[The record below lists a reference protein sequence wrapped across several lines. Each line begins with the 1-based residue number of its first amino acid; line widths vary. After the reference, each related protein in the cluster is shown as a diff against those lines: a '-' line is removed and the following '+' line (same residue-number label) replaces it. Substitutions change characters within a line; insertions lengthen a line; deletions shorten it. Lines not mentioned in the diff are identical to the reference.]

1 MTVLATSPQFD
12 DPFDLCY
19 SRSSMKTSVN
29 HLSDTKVEL
38 TITLGKEELA
48 AAEQVAISKLAKTV
62 KVPGFR
68 KGNVP
73 ASVAAKHIDPEMLAQ
88 QTLDDALSKAVAQA
102 YLDNEIQALDRPAVE
117 IKKFVP
123 GQELEFTAE
132 AEILPKVTLG
142 DYKKLKAE
150 KAKIT
155 VAAKDVNEIIERM
168 RTGMG
173 EKKAVERAAKDGDE
187 VKIDF
192 VGKKDDVAFDGG
204 TATDYDLTLGSNSFI
219 PGFEEGIVG
228 KKVGETFDLKLKF
241 PETYHVA
248 DLKGAD
254 VVFTTTLK
262 EVKENVLPE
271 LTDEFAAKVGP
282 FTTVDELKA
291 DIKREL
297 TAQKEREDNEKI
309 KDDLV
314 KQLIEVSTVPVPEIL
329 VKDQAES
336 IERDMTQNLMYQG
349 LTLDQYLENKG
360 FESKEKWLE
369 TEVKDAATKR
379 VQAGLVLAELS
390 KAEKIEATNEELEE
404 HVNLYKTQYANN
416 PQMVAQFDQPE
427 ARRDIANRLLTEKTV
442 ERLLELNTKI

>member
-1 MTVLATSPQFD
+1 MNTIV
-12 DPFDLCY
+12 
-19 SRSSMKTSVN
+19 KN
-29 HLSDTKVEL
+29 LSDTKVEL
-38 TITLGKEELA
+38 TITLGKEELD
-48 AAEQVAISKLAKTV
+48 AAEKVALSKLAKTV

-68 KGNVP
+68 KGKVP
-73 ASVAAKHIDPEMLAQ
+73 ASVAAKNVDPEMLSQ
-88 QTLDDALSKAVAQA
+88 QTLEDALSKAVAQA
-102 YLDNEIQALDRPAVE
+102 YMDEEIQALDRPAVE

-132 AEILPKVTLG
+132 AEILPKITLG
-142 DYKKLKAE
+142 DYKKLKVE
-150 KAKIT
+150 QDKIT
-155 VAAKDVNEIIERM
+155 VNAKDVDEIIDRM
-168 RTGMG
+168 RGGMG
-173 EKKAVERAAKDGDE
+173 EKKAVERAAKNGDE

-204 TATDYDLTLGSNSFI
+204 TGTDYDLTLGSNSFI
-219 PGFEEGIVG
+219 PGFEEGIIG
-228 KKVGETFDLKLKF
+228 KKTGETFDLPLKF

-262 EVKENVLPE
+262 EVKEIALPE
-271 LTDEFAAKVGP
+271 LTDEFAASAGP
-282 FTTVDELKA
+282 FKTVADLKA

-297 TAQKEREDNEKI
+297 TTQKEREATEKLKDN
-309 KDDLV
+309 LV
-314 KQLIEVSTVPVPEIL
+314 KQLIEISKVPVPEIL
-329 VKDQAES
+329 LSDQAES

-360 FESKEKWLE
+360 FESKEKWLS
-369 TEVKDAATKR
+369 TEVREAAEKR

-390 KAEKIEATNEELEE
+390 KAEKIEATSKELEE
-404 HVNLYKTQYANN
+404 HVAMYKTQYANN

-442 ERLLELNTKI
+442 DRLVELNTKK